1 MKNPRFFFR
10 ICSSA
15 AWLAFSAL
23 LKASPFFAMDTG
35 ISGEPVAVAATLDD
49 LGYDGLGGS
58 GTNIKPLREALEA
71 RKLRLWNVYLTLK
84 FEAGAPAVTP
94 GLRTLIT
101 DLKGHSSTLW
111 IAVQAVSGGDEVA
124 VAALR
129 EIADVAAASELRV
142 SLYPHTGFW
151 LARFSEAAGLA
162 EKIERENLG
171 ITFNLCH
178 WLKVE
183 GEVDP
188 IPDILKHQKKLQFV
202 TVNGAD
208 RGDTKSMGWD
218 RLIQPL
224 DRGTYDTAAF
234 LKRLNE
240 EAKWQGPVG
249 LQSYGIPGD
258 QRENLKRSMTAW
270 RAMQS
275 KPGNPSSPAG
285 RDPARSDL
293 TPREAE

>member
-1 MKNPRFFFR
+1 MKNPWFLRL
-10 ICSSA
+10 CSPA
-15 AWLAFSAL
+15 AWMAFSAL
-23 LKASPFFAMDTG
+23 LQASPFFAMDTG
-35 ISGEPVAVAATLDD
+35 ISGEPAAVASTLHD
-49 LGYDGLGGS
+49 LGFDGLGGS

-111 IAVQAVSGGDEVA
+111 IAVQSVSGGDEVA

-129 EIADVAAASELRV
+129 EIAGEAAASEVRV

-151 LARFSEAAGLA
+151 LSRFSEAAVLA

-183 GEVDP
+183 GDVDP
-188 IPDILKHQKKLQFV
+188 IPDIRKHQKKLQFV
-202 TVNGAD
+202 TINGAD
-208 RGDTKSMGWD
+208 RGDTKSLGWD

-224 DRGTYDTAAF
+224 DRGSYDTASF

-240 EAKWQGPVG
+240 DVKWQGPVG

-258 QRENLKRSMTAW
+258 QRENLKRSMAAW
-270 RAMQS
+270 SAMQFM
-275 KPGNPSSPAG
+275 PGKKSPPAA
-285 RDPARSDL
+285 RDPAGSGL
-293 TPREAE
+293 APGEGG

>member
-1 MKNPRFFFR
+1 MKNTWVSR
-10 ICSSA
+10 ILSPA
-15 AWLAFSAL
+15 TWLAFSAFL
-23 LKASPFFAMDTG
+23 NASPFFAMDTG
-35 ISGEPVAVAATLDD
+35 ISGQPVAVAATLHD

-58 GTNIKPLREALEA
+58 GTNIRPAREALDA

-111 IAVQAVSGGDEVA
+111 IAVQAVSGGGDQVA

-129 EIADVAAASELRV
+129 EIAGVAAESEVRV

-151 LARFSEAAGLA
+151 LSRFSGAADLA
-162 EKIERENLG
+162 EKVERENVG

-183 GEVDP
+183 GDVDP
-188 IPDILKHQKKLQFV
+188 IPDIRKHQKKLQFV

-208 RGDTKSMGWD
+208 KGDTKAMSWD

-224 DRGTYDTAAF
+224 DRGTYDTASF
-234 LKRLNE
+234 LKRLND

-249 LQSYGIPGD
+249 LQSFGIPGD
-258 QRENLKRSMTAW
+258 QRENLKRSMVAW

-275 KPGNPSSPAG
+275 KPG
-285 RDPARSDL
+285 
-293 TPREAE
+293 

>member
-1 MKNPRFFFR
+1 MKNTWFFR
-10 ICSSA
+10 LLSPA
-15 AWLAFSAL
+15 TWLAFSAFL
-23 LKASPFFAMDTG
+23 NASPFFAMDTG
-35 ISGEPVAVAATLDD
+35 ISGQPVAVAATLQE

-58 GTNIKPLREALEA
+58 GMNIRPAREALDA

-84 FEAGAPAVTP
+84 FEAGAPALTP

-111 IAVQAVSGGDEVA
+111 IAVQAVSGGGDEVA

-129 EIADVAAASELRV
+129 EIAGVAAESEVRV

-151 LARFSEAAGLA
+151 LSRFSEAADLA
-162 EKIERENLG
+162 EKVERENVG

-183 GEVDP
+183 GDVDP
-188 IPDILKHQKKLQFV
+188 IPDIRKHQKKLQFV

-208 RGDTKSMGWD
+208 KGDTKAMSWD

-224 DRGTYDTAAF
+224 DRGTYDTASF
-234 LKRLNE
+234 LKRLND

-249 LQSYGIPGD
+249 LQSFGIPGD
-258 QRENLKRSMTAW
+258 QRENLKRSMAAW

-275 KPGNPSSPAG
+275 KPG
-285 RDPARSDL
+285 
-293 TPREAE
+293 